1 MKRWQTVAAAM
12 FLAFALIY
20 GFAPSVVH
28 AATLEAFIIQ
38 TDTTEYAPGD
48 TVVITGSAYQ
58 PGETVQ
64 VAVTNVFNPGF
75 GENGGPWNVTA
86 DSTGAFRTYWVV
98 PTDGV
103 DQTYQATATG
113 LTSGLV
119 STTTFSDSNTQLVF
133 ATPVSNLN
141 FCPGTS
147 LKVCGSLRQNC
158 GGNNWAPLPNRKIL
172 FFINPGNC
180 GANVGQVAND
190 SVLTDSNGIA
200 CTTITLPITPG
211 TYSIR
216 LKYLGEAKPSSNQPP
231 NSACDPTQRTA
242 LSNANACETINV
254 GNYGSA
260 PSVTLPH
267 DTTIRMCASGNICL
281 PVLVADPDCDID
293 TVYSNIGVYSG
304 TKYSF
309 DQISRIYQLGG
320 TITEVGGGMPGK
332 VLRQASDF
340 VPPLNTQSGV
350 SVSLPNFAFAGS
362 IASYGSF
369 PSGTVAQSADQ
380 LKGAPTD
387 LSFTLS
393 GAGGPDGGA
402 GNGAVSFSTGNWC
415 TVGFSQCLRTC
426 NGSSVDF
433 IVFSGAIGGG
443 TAQLLFMQDGIA
455 VYSTNQT
462 IPAGAA
468 GSGSGGVTFDLPDN
482 IAFNQVKVKCL
493 SGNFEIDAFAARTA
507 PSSSTQDICFNADT
521 TGVYTV
527 TVTAKDHCNHI
538 TTGTTH
544 VTVTVNRPPVANAG
558 PDLNKFLCSLSQICF
573 PVTFSDP
580 DNNLKLK
587 ELISPT
593 GTLSGSQICYTPTG
607 AGTTQFIIRAT
618 DSCGLTDYDTV
629 NVTVTLNSAPVAT
642 NGPTTTKFLCSATQ
656 QCYQF
661 TATDPN
667 GGPLTWTLLSGPGS
681 ITSAGQYCFTPTSS
695 GTYNASVIVADSCG
709 AKDTA
714 TIAYNITINSRPTAV
729 DPSTPVTLFQC
740 TPAQVCYQFAAT
752 DPNGGTLTWT
762 QLSGVGTVSSSGQ
775 WCFTPTGTG
784 TFATTVKVADSC
796 GAADTTTLTYNITVN
811 GAPHLA
817 FGADTTLNLCAPQQ
831 ICLPYTVTDP
841 QGLGKITEA
850 MVSGFGT
857 IDTANNRI
865 CFTPTTSGSYTF
877 IASATDSCGASGR
890 DTIVATVNFGTHP
903 QITCPGA
910 PINVTLCQ
918 AGQVCQALAISP
930 ANATV
935 TTNLGTYSG
944 GQLCFTANASGTYN
958 ARVIATTSCGADT
971 CNLTF
976 NVTIST
982 NPGLVCP
989 GTQTIFICSA
999 GQVCIP
1005 VGGAQVA
1012 TWTITPIGSYSG
1024 GNVCFPADTTGH
1036 YVLKVKASTP
1046 CGTDSCTLIANVTI
1060 NSRPIAVNPPASV
1073 DTFLCASTQICRQFS
1088 ASDPNG
1094 GTLTWTRLSGAGT
1107 VTTAGLWC
1115 FTANASGAYTVT
1127 ARVSDSC
1134 GAADTVSMTYNV
1146 TLNTPPHLSLGN
1158 DTTIFQCTPAQICLG
1173 FTLTDPDNNGITA
1186 SLIAGNATLFI
1197 NPNSLCFTPT
1207 VSGVY
1212 TFIVEAADNCGAKS
1226 RDTLNVTVQL
1236 DRPPVVNAGP
1246 DQTIFQCTPQQI
1258 CWPTSASD
1266 PDGNLSTVTMIEGP
1280 GTFNGS
1286 QICFTP
1292 TGTLNYEFVLKA
1304 TDACGLSSYDTVVI
1318 YYTLNSAPFAHAG
1331 NDTTIFQ
1338 CSPAQI
1344 CLPASCTDAN
1354 GNLTNCAVVSGTG
1367 VYNGSSICFTPTGT
1381 GDYPFVLEATDACGL
1396 KGRDTVV
1403 AHVRI
1408 NSAPTCQV
1416 PHDTTIFQ
1424 CALTQVCLP
1433 VTSTDP
1439 DNNLSVCQIISGPG
1453 TLSGGQWCYTP
1464 NASQAVSVTVRCTDA
1479 CGASCQS
1486 TFNVQFQIDRAPSI
1500 AFTHPSPIFLCASQ
1514 QVCVDYTA
1522 ADPDDPRPRTVSLVS
1537 GPGTLDTLHSKVCF
1551 TPTTSGTYHF
1561 VIKNQDECGLT
1572 AMDSVDV
1579 VVTLNN
1585 PPVVHAGGNQS
1596 YFLCAAQQICWPASA
1611 TDPDGN
1617 LLNYSLTGPG
1627 TFNGSSICFTPSS
1640 SGNYTFILTGTDA
1653 CSVVRADTAVI
1664 HVTIN
1669 SAPTVAFGNDTT
1681 LSLCQTQQICLN
1693 YTLSDPNG
1701 LSKLTQALVSGP
1713 GTIDTAAHK
1722 VCFTPTTSGTYQ
1734 FIVGVTDSCGASD
1747 RDTINA
1753 NVTIGQPAAISCPSG
1768 TITKFLCSAGQICQ
1782 PLTITPA
1789 GATVTPSFGAYSGGS
1804 LCFQADTSGT
1814 YNIRVIASTPCKAD
1828 TCRLTF
1834 AVTINRPPV
1843 VNVGSNQN
1851 IFQCT
1856 AGQICWPVSVTDPD
1870 NNIDSVKLISGPGVY
1885 NGSTICYTPS
1895 GSGTSTFVLKAFDHC
1910 GATAQG
1916 SVNVTVT
1923 INSAPTVAFGADTT
1937 LSLCQPQQVCLNYTV
1952 SDPNGLG
1959 KITESMVSGFGTIDT
1974 ANNKVCFT
1982 PTTSGSYQ
1990 FIVAATDSCGAS
2002 DRDTI
2007 VANVTFGQ
2015 QAHIT
2020 PVTSPISVSLCAAG
2034 QVCQQLT
2041 ITPAGATVTTS
2052 FGTYSAGNLC
2062 FQADTSGTYHI
2073 RVIASTSCSS
2083 DTANLTFAVTI
2094 GQAAHI
2100 NCPAVQTKF
2109 LAQAGQLCIP
2119 VSIMGS
2125 GATVTVT
2132 PIGTY
2137 TAGDVCFQADSTGH
2151 YVLTIK
2157 ATTTCGSDSCQLIVN
2172 VTIDSPPVAKDPTDP
2187 VKDTF
2192 LCAAAQICYQ
2202 FTATDVDGGTLTW
2215 SKLAGVGTLSSAGLW
2230 CFTPSGNGSYSVQA
2244 VVTDSSG
2251 KSDTTA
2257 LTYNVTINSPPVVKF
2272 GNDTLIAVCNGG
2284 SICLPYTVT
2293 DADHNVNLEQL
2304 VSGSGTI
2311 DTAAN
2316 KVCFTPA
2323 SAGLYTFIIKAQDV
2337 CASAFDTINVTITV
2351 GTSPTVS
2358 CPSPVTKFLCSA
2370 GTICIPVTINGSG
2383 PTITITPI
2391 GTYSGG
2397 NVCFPADTSGH
2408 YVIKVKASNSCGSD
2422 SCQVVANVTINSRPV
2437 AVKRATVKDTFLC
2450 APVQICYQFSASDV
2464 DGGTLSWT
2472 KLSGPGTISSSG
2484 LWCFT
2489 PATPGTYS
2497 AVAIVTDSCGAADTT
2512 TAAFNVTLNQPPV
2525 VSLGPDI
2532 TRALCLPSQIC
2543 IPYTITD
2550 PNGNAV
2556 LEQLISGPGTI
2567 DTANNKVCFTPSG
2580 AGTSTFIVKA
2590 TDACGAT
2597 GFDTVNVTVTLNRPT
2612 VVNAGAD
2619 FSMFQCVPTQVCWPI
2634 TVSDPD
2640 NNLDSLKLIS
2650 GPGTLVSN
2658 GGMKNICFTPT
2669 TSGVYTF
2676 IVRAVD
2682 SCMASAQD
2690 TVAVTIQLNNPPV
2703 CVVPHDTTTFFQCA
2717 PTQVSIPV
2725 TATDVDL
2732 NFDHCEIVSGP
2743 GSIVAGNWV
2752 YTPSTN
2758 EFRKIVVMCIDQCGA
2773 TCTDSFFVRFRL
2785 NSAPVV
2791 NSGKDTTY
2799 FLCQS
2804 AQLCWPVVVSDTDN
2818 NLKTVELLSGP
2829 GSYNPTT
2836 HQICANVTYLPG
2848 QTLHLQFIVR
2858 ATDSCNAI
2866 GYDTTNITVNFN
2878 HAPVISAPP
2887 NFTAYLDQMGPLCFD
2902 VNVTDADNNL
2912 SSVTVQPSGS
2922 YNATTHQVC
2931 FDATNTGTQCLVITA
2946 TDACGLTTVDTVC
2959 IDVVIDQC
2967 VHVQIEK
2974 THNAYQGQF
2983 EPVNIY
2989 LNGSGKNLGG
2999 FDLLIAYDPSALN
3012 VMGVTQGQLLTNCAW
3027 EYFTYRHGADGN
3039 CGSGCPSGLLRIVAL
3054 AETNNG
3060 AYHPTCFLN
3069 GLVGSLAQINFLISN
3084 DRTLSC
3090 QFSPINFFWITCQD
3104 NSFSSRLGDTLWVS
3118 RKVYSLELQ
3127 NIADYSGILP
3137 GYTGV
3142 PDQCLISPGP
3152 GKVAGQR
3159 CIDFTNGGIDIVCS
3173 DSIDARGDI
3182 NLNEVPYEIADAVM
3196 FSNYFINGLSAFG
3209 SHVQGSIAAS
3219 DVNGDGQTLTV
3230 ADLVYLI
3237 RVVVGDAPQTPKL
3250 SPGPPPRAEFSVTDG
3265 LVTMD
3270 QTSVPVG
3277 ALHFVIAGEAHPRL
3291 SESITNMELKYHF
3304 DGVNTNVL
3312 ICNLSGKA
3320 SLSKGPIMYVDG
3332 GKSVKSVDAG
3342 SYEGQVMA
3350 AKLLSLPTQYSLGQ
3364 NYPNPFNPKTTI
3376 EFALPLAGKWDLS
3389 IYNVLGQQ
3397 VAQFGNESQAGFYK
3411 VEWDASR
3418 YASGVYFYRLSAG
3431 SYSATRKMVLLK

>member
-12 FLAFALIY
+12 FLAGAFIF
-20 GFAPSVVH
+20 GIVPSLAH
-28 AATLEAFIIQ
+28 AASLEAFIIQ

-48 TVVITGSAYQ
+48 SVIITGSAYQ
-58 PGETVQ
+58 PGENVQ

-75 GENGGPWNVTA
+75 GENGGPWVVVA
-86 DSTGAFRTYWVV
+86 DSTGAFRTSWIV
-98 PTDGV
+98 PIDGV

-119 STTTFSDSNTQLVF
+119 STTTFADCNVSLDFSSPVENSNY
-133 ATPVSNLN
+133 
-141 FCPGTS
+141 CGGTHQ
-147 LKVCGSLRQNC
+147 KVTASLRQNC
-158 GGNNWAPLPNRKIL
+158 GGSNWAPLPNRMIL
-172 FFINPGNC
+172 FFVNPGNC
-180 GANVGQVAND
+180 GANVGQNAND
-190 SVLTDSNGIA
+190 SALTDSNGLA
-200 CTTITLPITPG
+200 SVTLTLPTSPG
-211 TYSIR
+211 TYTFR
-216 LKYLGEAKPSSNQPP
+216 LKFRGESKPKTNQPP
-231 NSACDPTQRTA
+231 NSACDPTQRTE
-242 LSNANACETINV
+242 LSNTNACEAFNISSS
-254 GNYGSA
+254 GSA

-267 DTTIRMCASGNICL
+267 DTTMRLCAPGPICL
-281 PVLVADPDCDID
+281 PVLVQDPDCDVD

-309 DQISRIYQLGG
+309 DQIGKIKQLGG

-332 VLRQASDF
+332 VLSQASDF

-350 SVSLPNFAFAGS
+350 SVALPNFVFANS
-362 IASYGSF
+362 IVSYGSF
-369 PSGTVAQSADQ
+369 PSGTVAQSANQ

-387 LSFTLS
+387 LGFTLS

-402 GNGAVSFSTGNWC
+402 GNGAVSFSSGNWC
-415 TVGFSQCLRTC
+415 TVGFPSCITTC
-426 NGSSVDF
+426 NGSSIDF
-433 IVFSGAIGGG
+433 VVFSGAIGGG
-443 TAQLLFMQDGIA
+443 SAQLTFLRNGVT
-455 VYSTNQT
+455 VYTTTQT

-468 GSGSGGVTFDLPDN
+468 GSAMGGVTFDLPDN
-482 IAFNQVKVKCL
+482 LNFNQVKVKCL
-493 SGNFEIDAFAARTA
+493 SGNFEIDAFALRTA
-507 PSSSTQDICFNADT
+507 PSSTTQDICFNADT
-521 TGVYTV
+521 TGLYTV
-527 TVTAKDHCNHI
+527 VVTAKDHCNHI
-538 TTGTTH
+538 TTATTH

-558 PDLNKFLCSLSQICF
+558 PDLNKFLCALTQICF

-587 ELISPT
+587 ELISPV
-593 GTLSGSQICYTPTG
+593 GTLSGSQICYTPSG

-618 DSCGLTDYDTV
+618 DSCGLTGYDTV
-629 NVTVTLNSAPVAT
+629 NVTVTLNAPPVAA
-642 NGPTTTKFLCSATQ
+642 NGPTTTKFLCAPAQ

-667 GGPLTWTLLSGPGS
+667 GGPLTWSLLSGPGS
-681 ITSAGQYCFTPTSS
+681 ITSAGQYCFTPTTS
-695 GTYNASVIVADSCG
+695 GTYNAAVVVSDSCG

-714 TIAYNITINSRPTAV
+714 TIVYNITINTRPSAV
-729 DPSTPVTLFQC
+729 KPTTPVNLFQC
-740 TPAQVCYQFAAT
+740 SPTQVCYQFAAT
-752 DPNGGTLTWT
+752 DLNGGTLTWT
-762 QLSGVGTVSSSGQ
+762 QVSGTGTVSSSGQ
-775 WCFTPTGTG
+775 WCFTPTGSG
-784 TFATTVKVADSC
+784 AYTTVVKVADSC

-817 FGADTTLNLCAPQQ
+817 FGADTTLNLCSPQQ
-831 ICLPYTVTDP
+831 ICLPYTVSDP

-857 IDTANNRI
+857 IDTLNNKI
-865 CFTPTTSGSYTF
+865 CFTPTSSGTYTF

-903 QITCPGA
+903 QITCPNA

-918 AGQVCQALAISP
+918 AGQVCQTLPVSP

-989 GTQTIFICSA
+989 GTQTVFICSA

-1012 TWTITPIGSYSG
+1012 TWTISPIGSYSG
-1024 GNVCFPADTTGH
+1024 GNVCFQADTTGH

-1046 CGTDSCTLIANVTI
+1046 CGTDSCNLTVNVTI
-1060 NSRPIAVNPPASV
+1060 NSKPTATKPPATV

-1088 ASDPNG
+1088 ATDPNG
-1094 GTLTWTRLSGAGT
+1094 GTLTWTRLTGAGT

-1115 FTANASGAYTVT
+1115 FTANASGSYSVT
-1127 ARVSDSC
+1127 AKVSDSC
-1134 GAADTVSMTYNV
+1134 GAADTVSMTYHV
-1146 TLNTPPHLSLGN
+1146 TLNTPPHLALGN
-1158 DTTIFQCTPAQICLG
+1158 DTTIFQCTPAQICLP

-1186 SLIAGNATLFI
+1186 NIIAGNATLFI

-1212 TFIVEAADNCGAKS
+1212 TFIIEVADNCGAKS

-1258 CWPTSASD
+1258 CWSTSASD
-1266 PDGNLSTVTMIEGP
+1266 PDGNLTSVNMIEGP

-1318 YYTLNSAPFAHAG
+1318 YYTLNSPPVAHAG

-1338 CSPAQI
+1338 CAPAQI

-1367 VYNGSSICFTPTGT
+1367 VYSGSGICFTPTGT
-1381 GDYPFVLEATDACGL
+1381 GDYTFVLEATDACAA

-1403 AHVRI
+1403 AHVKI
-1408 NSAPTCQV
+1408 NSAPSCQV

-1424 CALTQVCLP
+1424 CTATQVCLP

-1439 DNNLSVCQIISGPG
+1439 DNNLATTQIISGPG

-1464 NASQAVSVTVRCTDA
+1464 SASQAVSVTVKSTDA
-1479 CGASCQS
+1479 CGATCQA
-1486 TFNVQFQIDRAPSI
+1486 TFNVQFQIDRSPSI
-1500 AFTHPSPIFLCASQ
+1500 AFTHPNPIFLCASQ
-1514 QVCVDYTA
+1514 QVCVGYTA
-1522 ADPDDPRPRTVSLVS
+1522 ADPDDPRPRTVSLIS
-1537 GPGTLDTLHSKVCF
+1537 GPGTLDTLNHRVCF
-1551 TPTTSGTYHF
+1551 TPTVSGTYHF
-1561 VIKNQDECGLT
+1561 VIKNQDECGQS

-1579 VVTLNN
+1579 AITIDN
-1585 PPVVHAGGNQS
+1585 PPVVHAGGNQT
-1596 YFLCAAQQICWPASA
+1596 YFLCSSQQICWPASA

-1627 TFNGSSICFTPSS
+1627 TFNGSTICFTPTA
-1640 SGNYTFILTGTDA
+1640 SGSYTFILTGTDA
-1653 CSVVRADTAVI
+1653 CNVVKSDTAVI

-1669 SAPTVAFGNDTT
+1669 SAPTIAFGNDTT
-1681 LSLCQTQQICLN
+1681 LSLCQPQPICLN
-1693 YTLSDPNG
+1693 YTVNDPDG
-1701 LSKLTQALVSGP
+1701 LTKLTKALISGS
-1713 GTIDTAAHK
+1713 GTIDTANHK
-1722 VCFTPTTSGTYQ
+1722 VCFTPSTSGTYQ
-1734 FIVGVTDSCGASD
+1734 FIVSVTDSCGASD

-1753 NVTIGQPAAISCPSG
+1753 NVTIGQPAAITCPSG

-1782 PLTITPA
+1782 ALTITPA
-1789 GATVTPSFGAYSGGS
+1789 NATVTPSFGTYSAGN

-1814 YNIRVIASTPCKAD
+1814 YNIRVIATTPCKAD
-1828 TCRLTF
+1828 TCQMTF

-1843 VNVGSNQN
+1843 VNVGSNQT
-1851 IFQCT
+1851 IFQCA
-1856 AGQICWPVSVTDPD
+1856 AGPICWPVSVTDPD

-1885 NGSTICYTPS
+1885 NGSTICYTPV

-1910 GATAQG
+1910 GATAQT

-1937 LSLCQPQQVCLNYTV
+1937 LSLCQPQPICLNYNV

-1959 KITESMVSGFGTIDT
+1959 KITETMVSGYGTIDT

-1982 PTTSGSYQ
+1982 PTVSGTYQ

-2002 DRDTI
+2002 GRDTI

-2015 QAHIT
+2015 PAHIT
-2020 PVTSPISVSLCAAG
+2020 PVTSPITVSLCAAG

-2052 FGTYSAGNLC
+2052 FGTYSGGNLC

-2073 RVIASTSCSS
+2073 RVIASTNCSA

-2137 TAGDVCFQADSTGH
+2137 TAGDVCFQADTTGH
-2151 YVLTIK
+2151 YVLKIK
-2157 ATTTCGSDSCQLIVN
+2157 AATTCGSDSCQLVVN

-2192 LCAAAQICYQ
+2192 LCAATQICYQ

-2215 SKLAGVGTLSSAGLW
+2215 SKLSGVGTLSSAGLW
-2230 CFTPSGNGSYSVQA
+2230 CFTPSGNGSYGIQA

-2251 KSDTTA
+2251 KADTTA
-2257 LTYNVTINSPPVVKF
+2257 LTYNITINNPPVIKF
-2272 GNDTLIAVCNGG
+2272 GNDTSIAVCNGG

-2293 DADHNVNLEQL
+2293 DANNNVNLEQL
-2304 VSGSGTI
+2304 LSGPGTI
-2311 DTAAN
+2311 DTLNN
-2316 KVCFTPA
+2316 KVCFTP
-2323 SAGLYTFIIKAQDV
+2323 STAGLYTFIIKASDP
-2337 CASAFDTINVTITV
+2337 CTSSSDTINVTVTV
-2351 GTSPTVS
+2351 GTSPTVA
-2358 CPSPVTKFLCSA
+2358 CPAPVSKFLCA
-2370 GTICIPVTINGSG
+2370 PGNVCVPVTVTGSS
-2383 PTITITPI
+2383 PTVTVSPI
-2391 GTYSGG
+2391 GSYSGG
-2397 NVCFPADTSGH
+2397 NVCFQADTSGH
-2408 YVIKVKASNSCGSD
+2408 YVLKVKASNSCGAD
-2422 SCQVVANVTINSRPV
+2422 SCSVTANITINSKPV
-2437 AVKRATVKDTFLC
+2437 AVKPPTPKDTFIC
-2450 APVQICYQFSASDV
+2450 AQTQFCYQFSASDPN
-2464 DGGTLSWT
+2464 GGTLNWT
-2472 KLSGPGTISSSG
+2472 QIAGCGTVVQG
-2484 LWCFT
+2484 KWCFLAN
-2489 PATPGTYS
+2489 ATGAYS
-2497 AVAIVTDSCGAADTT
+2497 VTVVVSDSCGAADTVSLT
-2512 TAAFNVTLNQPPV
+2512 YNVILNSPPV
-2525 VSLGPDI
+2525 LTISNPKANPAVCLGTP
-2532 TRALCLPSQIC
+2532 IC
-2543 IPYTITD
+2543 FGYAASD
-2550 PNGNAV
+2550 VDNNLDSV
-2556 LEQLISGPGTI
+2556 RLIAGPGTL
-2567 DTANNKVCFTPSG
+2567 DTVAHKVCFTPASSG
-2580 AGTSTFIVKA
+2580 TYTFILKA
-2590 TDACGAT
+2590 VDHCGA
-2597 GFDTVNVTVTLNRPT
+2597 FVQDTTSVTVGLDQAPI
-2612 VVNAGAD
+2612 VNAGPD
-2619 FSMFQCVPTQVCWPI
+2619 QTFFQCTPQQICWPASA
-2634 TVSDPD
+2634 SDPD
-2640 NNLDSLKLIS
+2640 NNLDSVKVIS
-2650 GPGTLVSN
+2650 GPGTYANNS
-2658 GGMKNICFTPT
+2658 ICFTPA
-2669 TSGVYTF
+2669 GAGIYH
-2676 IVRAVD
+2676 IVLEAKD
-2682 SCMASAQD
+2682 KCGLIALD
-2690 TVAVTIQLNNPPV
+2690 TVNITVNMNHPPV
-2703 CVVPHDTTTFFQCA
+2703 CQMPHDTTTFFQCT
-2717 PTQVSIPV
+2717 PTQVSLPV
-2725 TATDVDL
+2725 TATDVDS

-2743 GSIVAGNWV
+2743 GSIVNGHWV

-2758 EFRKIVVMCIDQCGA
+2758 EFRKVVIMCLDQCGA
-2773 TCTDSFFVRFRL
+2773 TCTDSFYVRFRE

-2804 AQLCWPVVVSDTDN
+2804 AQLCWPVVANDSDN

-2829 GSYNPTT
+2829 GTYNPVT

-2848 QTLHLQFIVR
+2848 QTLHLQFVVR
-2858 ATDSCNAI
+2858 ATDSCNAT
-2866 GYDTTNITVNFN
+2866 GVDTTNVTVNFN

-2887 NFTAYLDQMGPLCFD
+2887 NFTAYLDQIGPLCFD
-2902 VNVTDADNNL
+2902 VDVSDADNNL
-2912 SSVTVQPSGS
+2912 STVTVQPSGT
-2922 YNATTHQVC
+2922 YNASTHQVC
-2931 FDATNTGTQCLVITA
+2931 FEATNTGNQCLVITA

-2974 THNAYQGQF
+2974 THNAFQGQF
-2983 EPVNIY
+2983 EPVNIF
-2989 LNGSGKNLGG
+2989 LNGSGKKLGG
-2999 FDLLIAYDPSALN
+2999 FDLLIAYDASALS

-3027 EYFTYRHGADGN
+3027 EYFTWRQGADGN
-3039 CGSGCPSGLLRIVAL
+3039 CGSGCPSGLLRIVAM

-3060 AYHPTCFLN
+3060 AYHPTCFLD

-3084 DRTLSC
+3084 NRTFSC
-3090 QFSPINFFWITCQD
+3090 QFTPISFFWITCQD
-3104 NSFSSRLGDTLWVS
+3104 NNFASRIGDTLWVS

-3127 NIADYSGILP
+3127 NIADYSGTLP

-3152 GKVAGQR
+3152 GKIPGQR

-3173 DSIDARGDI
+3173 DSIDSRGDI

-3219 DVNGDGQTLTV
+3219 DVNGDGQTLSV

-3237 RVVVGDAPQTPKL
+3237 RVVVGDAPANPKL
-3250 SPGPPPRAEFSVTDG
+3250 SPGPPPRAEFSVTNG
-3265 LVTMD
+3265 LVTLD

-3277 ALHFVIAGEAHPRL
+3277 ALHLVIEGEAHPRL
-3291 SESITNMELKYHF
+3291 HESVTNMELKYHF
-3304 DGVNTNVL
+3304 DGENTNVL
-3312 ICNLSGKA
+3312 ICNH
-3320 SLSKGPIMYVDG
+3320 
-3332 GKSVKSVDAG
+3332 
-3342 SYEGQVMA
+3342 E
-3350 AKLLSLPTQYSLGQ
+3350 
-3364 NYPNPFNPKTTI
+3364 
-3376 EFALPLAGKWDLS
+3376 
-3389 IYNVLGQQ
+3389 
-3397 VAQFGNESQAGFYK
+3397 
-3411 VEWDASR
+3411 R
-3418 YASGVYFYRLSAG
+3418 
-3431 SYSATRKMVLLK
+3431 